1 MGAAFAVLAVAILP
15 GALRLVPAS
24 RDLERADLEAAD
36 LAARPS
42 LATLL
47 DGTPPSTAPAL
58 APTTG
63 AAPPAPPVPA
73 PAADEVAIVPPAQLT
88 GTPAPM
94 VAMSTPYAAAS
105 TAGPSGQV
113 FALVVGIDDYPGS
126 EYDLSSA
133 VADADTVEA
142 ALTRFGVPAANQVVL
157 RDGQARRDQLV
168 AAVQALVSRAGPGT
182 TVVFA
187 YAGHVRKVDHDTEEM
202 VTAEGATL
210 TDRELAA
217 LLAPSRADHM
227 WLLLATCYAGGFTE
241 LLAPGRVLTA
251 AADADSLAY
260 ESRSLDGSYLVHHMI
275 REGWLE
281 GRAGSS
287 VEEAFAY
294 ADARI
299 AGRYPDRRPIQYDH
313 VGGPLRLGTTG
324 GEPSAPPGA
333 SPPPPP
339 PSSPTTTEPERTCS
353 LLVLCRRS

>member
-1 MGAAFAVLAVAILP
+1 MGAAFAVLAMAILP

-24 RDLERADLEAAD
+24 RALERADLDAAD
-36 LAARPS
+36 LAGPS

-47 DGTPPSTAPAL
+47 EGAPPPTAPSPAPSTV
-58 APTTG
+58 

-73 PAADEVAIVPPAQLT
+73 PAAGEVAIVPPAQLV

-94 VAMSTPYAAAS
+94 VAMSAPYAAAS
-105 TAGPSGQV
+105 TTGPSGQV

-133 VADADTVEA
+133 VADADTIEA
-142 ALTRFGVPAANQVVL
+142 ALTRFGVPAANRVVL

-168 AAVQALVSRAGPGT
+168 AAVRALVRRAGPGT

-187 YAGHVRKVDHDTEEM
+187 YAGHVRKVDHDTEEI

-210 TDRELAA
+210 TDQQLAA

-241 LLAPGRVLTA
+241 LLAPGRILTA
-251 AADADSLAY
+251 AADASSLAY
-260 ESRSLDGSYLVHHMI
+260 ESRSLGGSYLVHHMV
-275 REGWLE
+275 REGWLK

-299 AGRYPDRRPIQYDH
+299 GARYPDRRPIQYDH
-313 VGGPLRLGTTG
+313 VGGQLRLGAAAAA
-324 GEPSAPPGA
+324 PSAPPGG
-333 SPPPPP
+333 SPPP
-339 PSSPTTTEPERTCS
+339 PSSSTTTEPERTCS